1 MIQTGEIIII
11 ALLAL
16 VVLGPT
22 RLPDMARKMGRWT
35 MELRNAARDITRGL
49 ESEVQDFKQ
58 AGQEFKEAGQ
68 ELKIPMDEV
77 KNEVK
82 KPFSEIRDE
91 MSGFGRGGH
100 EWKGPKPV
108 SGPTPE
114 DAMRDLEEMNREAE
128 EENGEGDATLPGS
141 AGTPPDRPAASPSP
155 SPGANTSPNA
165 SPEEETGPSALEG
178 DTGDGSPDA
187 SQGEETGDTD
197 ETRE

>member
-49 ESEVQDFKQ
+49 ESEVQEFKQ
-58 AGQEFKEAGQ
+58 AGQEFKEAGR
-68 ELKIPMDEV
+68 ELKAPMD
-77 KNEVK
+77 EVK

-91 MSGFGRGGH
+91 VSGFGRGGH

-114 DAMRDLEEMNREAE
+114 DAMRDLEEMNRGVE
-128 EENGEGDATLPGS
+128 EEDGETS
-141 AGTPPDRPAASPSP
+141 PPPSP
-155 SPGANTSPNA
+155 DGDTSPNA
-165 SPEEETGPSALEG
+165 SLGEETGPSAAGGDSQREETGPSAPGGETG
-178 DTGDGSPDA
+178 DTAPEA
-187 SQGEETGDTD
+187 SQGEETGDKD

>member
-49 ESEVQDFKQ
+49 ESEVR
-58 AGQEFKEAGQ
+58 EFKEAGQ
-68 ELKIPMDEV
+68 ELRAPMDEV
-77 KNEVK
+77 RDEVK
-82 KPFSEIRDE
+82 KPFTEIRDE

-114 DAMRDLEEMNREAE
+114 DAMRDLEEMKGGVE
-128 EENGEGDATLPGS
+128 EEQGERDAALPGS
-141 AGTPPDRPAASPSP
+141 TGTPPDRPSASSPPST
-155 SPGANTSPNA
+155 GGDTSPNA
-165 SPEEETGPSALEG
+165 SPG
-178 DTGDGSPDA
+178 
-187 SQGEETGDTD
+187 GEDGDTD

>member
-22 RLPDMARKMGRWT
+22 RLPDIARKMGRWT

-49 ESEVQDFKQ
+49 ESEVQDLKQ
-58 AGQEFKEAGQ
+58 AGQEFKEAGR
-68 ELKIPMDEV
+68 ELKAPMD
-77 KNEVK
+77 EVK

-91 MSGFGRGGH
+91 VSGFGRGGH

-114 DAMRDLEEMNREAE
+114 DAMRDLDEMNRGAE
-128 EENGEGDATLPGS
+128 EEDGETTPPPSPSDAPLPGS
-141 AGTPPDRPAASPSP
+141 AGTPPNGPA
-155 SPGANTSPNA
+155 PGGETGDTSP
-165 SPEEETGPSALEG
+165 
-178 DTGDGSPDA
+178 DV
-187 SQGEETGDTD
+187 SQGEETSDTD